1 MNKLFYINIYGF
13 LDLRKYVW
21 ISMNTTTMLS
31 IGIWRSVVHENMRM
45 HVVNASTNIRVNVCR
60 FIDETINEMNND

>member
-1 MNKLFYINIYGF
+1 
-13 LDLRKYVW
+13 
-21 ISMNTTTMLS
+21 MNTTTMLS